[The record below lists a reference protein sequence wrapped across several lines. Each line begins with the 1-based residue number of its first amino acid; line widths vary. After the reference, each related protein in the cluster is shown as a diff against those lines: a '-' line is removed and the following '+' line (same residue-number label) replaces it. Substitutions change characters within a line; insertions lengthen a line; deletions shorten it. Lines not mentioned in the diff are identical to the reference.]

1 MKQVHRAK
9 SNGRKHRG
17 SEPPIN
23 SPCKI
28 RDGRQTYKSVVAAQT
43 HNFPSS
49 NFSTFVPQDHHL
61 LNLSFHSHF
70 PRHRFRAAKISVT
83 GRHYLIGRA
92 PGCSAPVCA
101 RKKYHCSRKQ
111 MSAFIHHEVQ
121 AD

>member
-1 MKQVHRAK
+1 MKQVNMAK

-17 SEPPIN
+17 SEHPRN
-23 SPCKI
+23 SLCKI
-28 RDGRQTYKSVVAAQT
+28 GDGRQTYKSVVAALT

-49 NFSTFVPQDHHL
+49 NFSTFVSQDHHL

-70 PRHRFRAAKISVT
+70 SRHRFRAANISVT
-83 GRHYLIGRA
+83 GRHYLIGRE

-101 RKKYHCSRKQ
+101 RQKYHCSRMQ
-111 MSAFIHHEVQ
+111 MSVFIHQEVQ